1 MKKLF
6 VYGLSIALVAGATSC
21 GKSSKGKMAN
31 DWTISV
37 WEQSSSYTDNDG
49 DVTKTTVN
57 ATETTITIVDTDASG
72 TSTTTNGTMNMNTYT
87 IAKDGTW
94 SSELQ
99 VTFVDAQTG
108 FTVTQV
114 SKMTASGT
122 WDFLG
127 GVGEFKKNERVV
139 FNTLSSTDESS
150 ITVAITGGATTTD
163 KDVTTETFADGE
175 NAQIFL
181 IEESKGKELILKS
194 EGANIYKNTDTPAS
208 GTVST
213 WSDSSTESL
222 RMTMI
227 QK

>member
-6 VYGLSIALVAGATSC
+6 VYGLSIALIAGATSC
-21 GKSSKGKMAN
+21 KKSSKGKMAN
-31 DWTISV
+31 DWTVSA
-37 WEQSSSYTDNDG
+37 WEQSSTDTDNDG
-49 DVTKTTVN
+49 DVTKSTVT
-57 ATETTITIVDTDASG
+57 ATETTVTIVDTDTDG
-72 TSTTTNGTMNMNTYT
+72 TTETTNGTMNTNTYT

-99 VTFVDAQTG
+99 VTFVISETG

-114 SKMTASGT
+114 MKMTASGT
-122 WDFLG
+122 WDFLS

-139 FNTLSSTDESS
+139 FNTLASTDESTQ
-150 ITVAITGGATTTD
+150 TVAITGGATTTD
-163 KDVTTETFADGE
+163 KDVTTNTFLDGE
-175 NAQIFL
+175 NAQLFL

-194 EGANIYKNTDTPAS
+194 EGANTYKNTDTPSS

-213 WSDSSTESL
+213 WSNSSTESL
-222 RMTMI
+222 RMTLI